1 LFQSVSS
8 EALAAAKLSA
18 YEKERAYEQEL
29 LSALKSRTGKDSV
42 LPDLISSPAGEV
54 KIAPESKKF
63 KLAGSAEKTKFEN
76 AAPEET
82 PGTLVAPAPVAAF
95 EGQTKPVV
103 PSVLFEKPETKS
115 LSTSPS
121 DGSVSGTAGTA
132 SNLLILVPR
141 LLLSLNFLLVNILN
155 VAHMIFV

>member
-1 LFQSVSS
+1 MFQSVSS

-42 LPDLISSPAGEV
+42 LPDLISSPPGEV

-63 KLAGSAEKTKFEN
+63 KLAGSAEKTKLEN
-76 AAPEET
+76 TAPEET
-82 PGTLVAPAPVAAF
+82 PKTLVAPAPAPVAAF
-95 EGQTKPVV
+95 EGQTKPSPPTVV
-103 PSVLFEKPETKS
+103 PSVSFDKSETKS
-115 LSTSPS
+115 LSASPS
-121 DGSVSGTAGTA
+121 DGSVSGAAGTA

-141 LLLSLNFLLVNILN
+141 LYHLSTCL
-155 VAHMIFV
+155 HMIFV

>member
-1 LFQSVSS
+1 MFQSVSS

-63 KLAGSAEKTKFEN
+63 KLAGSAEKTKLEN
-76 AAPEET
+76 TAPEE
-82 PGTLVAPAPVAAF
+82 PAPAPVAAF
-95 EGQTKPVV
+95 EGQTKPSPPPVV
-103 PSVLFEKPETKS
+103 PPVSFEKPETNS
-115 LSTSPS
+115 LSASPS
-121 DGSVSGTAGTA
+121 DGTVSGTAGTA
-132 SNLLILVPR
+132 SNLLILVPYFCYC
-141 LLLSLNFLLVNILN
+141 L
-155 VAHMIFV
+155 